1 MLPRNI
7 FNAGNIILIASS
19 VFSVAVY
26 IWASSFSSELLTIIR
41 LQQVFALTAFSFVY
55 LALVIR
61 PFYSAFKFFPL
72 NKLQSNLQK
81 GFIFFSLYFGLLHGA
96 ISFFGQLGGFPGLG
110 FLSDKYLT
118 AIFLSFSAL
127 LIILLVSLSHIDF
140 LKGRINLPKGGYLPG
155 LFYTAGILILVHAL
169 MLGTHFQDLSAS
181 IPEIMIMLAAL
192 LLALESLRIDR
203 YLQEKFSVIPKLGPV
218 FTVTLG
224 ISIGYFFV
232 TLVPADSPLSLGIHS
247 QHIQLAKQAQQG
259 NIPGAAQNIP
269 GLTGDRT
276 KRFTVDFDYP
286 ENIQPGQ
293 ETELLFKVY
302 DASSGNKISLFQKI
316 YEKTMH
322 LIIVDQDLKF
332 FNHIHPEQT
341 AEGFLI
347 KTAFPKSGNYHIY
360 TDFQPLG
367 AIEQQFAFSLSAG
380 QGSENFSKIPPDT
393 SLTKTFG
400 EYEVT
405 LSFPKPLTASSL
417 SIGGQKLT
425 FTIKDAVSKQP
436 VKTLKPYL
444 ASFGHLVMINEDT
457 FDYLHVHPANLT
469 APKPGENGGPDVSFL
484 PLGLYGPIKPG
495 IYRIFAQFNPDD
507 KLFTADFTVEIK

>member
-1 MLPRNI
+1 MLPKTI
-7 FNAGNIILIASS
+7 FNVGNMILSVS
-19 VFSVAVY
+19 LVFSIVVY

-55 LALVIR
+55 LALAVR

-72 NKLQSNLQK
+72 NKFQSGFQK
-81 GFIFFSLYFGLLHGA
+81 GFIFSSLYFGLLHAA

-127 LIILLVSLSHIDF
+127 LIILLVSLSNINF
-140 LKGRINLPKGGYLPG
+140 LKWKIKFLKARYIPG
-155 LFYTAGILILVHAL
+155 LFYTAGILVLIHAL
-169 MLGTHFQDLSAS
+169 MLGTHFQDLSES
-181 IPEIMIMLAAL
+181 IPEVMIMLIAF
-192 LLALESLRIDR
+192 LLALESLRLDK
-203 YLQEKFSVIPKLGPV
+203 YLQEKFSTPKFGPV
-218 FTVTLG
+218 FTVIMG
-224 ISIGYFFV
+224 ISIAYFFA

-259 NIPGAAQNIP
+259 NIPGGGQNIP

-286 ENIQPGQ
+286 ENIQPGR
-293 ETELLFKVY
+293 ETELLFKIY
-302 DASSGNKISLFQKI
+302 DASSGNKVSLFQKV

-322 LIIVDQDLKF
+322 LIIVDKNLKF
-332 FNHIHPEQT
+332 FSHIHPEQT
-341 AEGFLI
+341 TDGFFI
-347 KTAFPKSGNYHIY
+347 KTVFPKPGTYHIY

-367 AIEQQFAFSLSAG
+367 AIEQQFAFSLNAG

-393 SLTKTFG
+393 NLTKTFG
-400 EYEVT
+400 DYEVT

-436 VKTLKPYL
+436 DKTLKPYL

-469 APKPGENGGPDVSFL
+469 APKPDENGGPDVSFL

-495 IYRIFAQFNPDD
+495 IYRIFAQFNPDN
-507 KLFTADFTVEIK
+507 KLFTADFTIEIK